1 MFVTSF
7 LTRLGWV
14 ALLANDRVLLGM
26 TLPRPTR
33 RAAVQELHAE
43 WQAQRIRQIE
53 PGGNSLTRRTR
64 RMLTRYFLGRPVRF
78 DGLPIET
85 RGTAFQ
91 QRVWRLTRAIPYGS
105 TRTYRSLARAAGRP
119 NAARAVG
126 QCMARNP
133 LPIIIPCHR
142 VVGSRGDL
150 RGFGGGMPMKRTLLE
165 MEGAARAH
173 RH

>member
-1 MFVTSF
+1 MIVTSF
-7 LTRLGWV
+7 RTRLGWV
-14 ALLANDRVLLGM
+14 ALLADDRVLLGT

-33 RAAVQELHAE
+33 RAAIAELQAE
-43 WQAQRIRQIE
+43 YDCHCQ
-53 PGGNSLTRRTR
+53 PGQNSLTRKTR
-64 RMLTRYFLGRPVRF
+64 QMLTRYFQGRPVRF
-78 DGLPIET
+78 DRLPIET
-85 RGTAFQ
+85 RGTVFQ
-91 QRVWRLTRAIPYGS
+91 ERVWRLTSAIPYGS
-105 TRTYRSLARAAGRP
+105 TRTYLSLARAAGRP
-119 NAARAVG
+119 YAARAVG

-165 MEGAARAH
+165 MEGATRAH